1 MFLRRIRPE
10 VKALVGDM
18 RAHPEDWVRG
28 EYRMQNTRTQM
39 SLWISSGESGIK
51 FENGRRD
58 DFTSA
63 EKKLIFKTVIDS
75 SCLKAIK
82 RPPQPTF
89 NHEVD

>member
-18 RAHPEDWVRG
+18 RRHPEDWERG
-28 EYRMQNTRTQM
+28 EYRMKNNRTGM
-39 SLWISSGESGIK
+39 SLWISSGPRYVK
-51 FENGRRD
+51 FENGRND
-58 DFTSA
+58 DFTDV
-63 EKKLIFKTVIDS
+63 EKKLIFKTIIDS

-82 RPPQPTF
+82 RDPEPTF